1 MAVLWFNGVAMPD
14 PALNG
19 VTIKREKIWSKK
31 TGRAANGEMLG
42 TVIAIKDTVSIKW
55 PPLTH
60 AQTALIDSFCSLDF
74 FTVSYIDP
82 ASGGATK
89 TVTVYAGTPSY
100 PVYTYVNGIK
110 SYHGVAVDLIGK

>member
-1 MAVLWFNGVAMPD
+1 MAVLWFNGAAMPD

-19 VTIKREKIWSKK
+19 FTVSPEKIWSKK

-42 TVIAIKDTVSIKW
+42 DVVAIKNTISIKW

-60 AQTALIDSFCSLDF
+60 AETALIDGYCSLAF
-74 FTVSYIDP
+74 FNVTYSDP
-82 ASGGATK
+82 RAGGANT
-89 TVTVYAGTPSY
+89 TITVYAGAPSY

-110 SYHGVAVDLIGK
+110 TYHGVAVDLVQK